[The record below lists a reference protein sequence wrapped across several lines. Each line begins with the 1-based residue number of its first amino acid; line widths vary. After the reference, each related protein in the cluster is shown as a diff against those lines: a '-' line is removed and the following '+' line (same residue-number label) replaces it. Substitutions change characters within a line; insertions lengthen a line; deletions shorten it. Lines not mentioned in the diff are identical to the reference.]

1 MINTSELEKEYK
13 ELLIKNNSGNSMEL
27 LQKAY
32 RFIHEEYAPMGGT
45 TTADIANTEN
55 SLNEILLSYYME
67 RGIPSIAR
75 DALNITNMVGNTNF
89 FFTIQPKSDD
99 TGIEIVKRGITAQET
114 PVKSVSVT
122 LEALQ
127 DLFSVHGLDGI
138 KLIANFLRDKANAEE
153 NQTFI
158 NFLSSNALVKNPL
171 TFTEP
176 QNAELI
182 HFELSKRIQQYVFE
196 MNMKHQRTFEAFAI
210 VPYITCGAIS
220 GLDYINPDINDD
232 YVYVALRS
240 RLNPACSCGIFG
252 AYQESIRTAVAYE
265 TAEQKIFLF
274 NRYGIVLNPAHSQ
287 NDPMIIKFKLNNM

>member
-32 RFIHEEYAPMGGT
+32 RFIPEEYAPMGGT

-99 TGIEIVKRGITAQET
+99 SGIEIVKRGITAQET

-122 LEALQ
+122 LEALH
-127 DLFSVHGLDGI
+127 DMFSVHGLDGI

-158 NFLSSNALVKNPL
+158 NFLSSNALEKNPL

-196 MNMKHQRTFEAFAI
+196 MNMKHQRTFEAFGLGFINIA
-210 VPYITCGAIS
+210 VGLPRWLSNKEFTCQCRRHRRCRLDPWVGKIPWRRKWQPTKS
-220 GLDYINPDINDD
+220 GKPQGVRMSTHN
-232 YVYVALRS
+232 
-240 RLNPACSCGIFG
+240 
-252 AYQESIRTAVAYE
+252 TAV
-265 TAEQKIFLF
+265 QGLI
-274 NRYGIVLNPAHSQ
+274 
-287 NDPMIIKFKLNNM
+287 

>member
-1 MINTSELEKEYK
+1 
-13 ELLIKNNSGNSMEL
+13 
-27 LQKAY
+27 
-32 RFIHEEYAPMGGT
+32 MGGT

-75 DALNITNMVGNTNF
+75 DALNITNMVGHTNF

-127 DLFSVHGLDGI
+127 DMFSVHGLDGI

-176 QNAELI
+176 QNSELI

-210 VPYITCGAIS
+210 VPYITCGAVS
-220 GLDYINPDINDD
+220 GLDYINSIVSDQQHKLDNTPIISTYRVAREILTDYYINPDINDD

-287 NDPMIIKFKLNNM
+287 NDPMIIKFKLNNL

>member
-1 MINTSELEKEYK
+1 
-13 ELLIKNNSGNSMEL
+13 
-27 LQKAY
+27 
-32 RFIHEEYAPMGGT
+32 
-45 TTADIANTEN
+45 
-55 SLNEILLSYYME
+55 ME

-176 QNAELI
+176 QNSELI

-196 MNMKHQRTFEAFAI
+196 MNMKHQ
-210 VPYITCGAIS
+210 
-220 GLDYINPDINDD
+220 
-232 YVYVALRS
+232 
-240 RLNPACSCGIFG
+240 
-252 AYQESIRTAVAYE
+252 
-265 TAEQKIFLF
+265 
-274 NRYGIVLNPAHSQ
+274 
-287 NDPMIIKFKLNNM
+287 